1 MASDIHAY
9 FENMGE
15 TVVSALSPHWS
26 EPLWAEAQLWLA
38 GRATDADGASVSGY
52 PAADTST
59 TTDRGDKRRE
69 GPRANRHAPFV
80 DALALGSLVAN
91 LAMVL
96 YLIH

>member
-15 TVVSALSPHWS
+15 TVVSKLSVHWS

-38 GRATDADGASVSGY
+38 GRAADAERASVSGY
-52 PAADTST
+52 PAAAAATAS
-59 TTDRGDKRRE
+59 DRRVKRRKSS
-69 GPRANRHAPFV
+69 RASHRALFV
-80 DALALGSLVAN
+80 DALALSAFFAN